1 MEVEHAVVSVKSDWE
16 RYQNNLLT
24 LKGGVNL
31 HYFTTMP
38 GEVGKSGKDSNITP
52 SEMSRKSLWDAA
64 LYAEANYKFL
74 PRFLLNAGVRL
85 SVLHAPA
92 LPIMQ
97 PKTFVMPE
105 PVPNSLLFRMPRTG
119 FSASYTQAA
128 QSIHML
134 TTSSVGIPSDMW
146 MPANAL
152 LKPSVMR
159 NWHWDMN
166 TIP

>member
-1 MEVEHAVVSVKSDWE
+1 
-16 RYQNNLLT
+16 
-24 LKGGVNL
+24 
-31 HYFTTMP
+31 MP

-52 SEMSRKSLWDAA
+52 SQMPRKSLWDAA

-92 LPIMQ
+92 SAYYAA
-97 PKTFVMPE
+97 KTFVMPE
-105 PVPNSLLFRMPRTG
+105 PRAELSFIPNVSHR

-134 TTSSVGIPSDMW
+134 TTSSVGIPRTCGCLPM
-146 MPANAL
+146 
-152 LKPSVMR
+152 
-159 NWHWDMN
+159 HC
-166 TIP
+166 